1 MAGSNG
7 ITAVVLVGGLGTRL
21 RPLTLHVPKPLIRV
35 SGKPFLGYLL
45 SKLRSMGIGRCI
57 LLTGYKHSK
66 VKEYCGSGKK
76 WGLSVR
82 YSKEGEPLGTGGAI
96 YNARRQIDST
106 SLVLNGDSWLDISL
120 APFAAFHRKS
130 GAWATIFSMRGDLA
144 ARGAIVQGKGG
155 RVRQFLEKQKG
166 GRGIFNTGA
175 YLIEPAALEF
185 LEGEV
190 RAGRLQPKFS
200 MERDGFPLIAKKR
213 KLYSYVGKGDFLDI
227 GTFSSLVGAH
237 RILPAH
243 EGAGARKRAV
253 FLDRDG
259 VINRHSHDYVRHPD
273 DFEFEY
279 GAIDGM
285 KQLSKLGMP
294 IIIATNQS
302 MIGRGLSTPT
312 DLKRIHNKM
321 LAAFKKHKVKIT
333 DICICPHRP
342 DEGCNCRKPKIGMLI
357 AAQEK
362 HNLDLAKSFVVGD
375 TTGDIL
381 MGKTAGCTTI
391 LVKTGFGGK
400 DGKHKAKPDYSCKD
414 LPAAAKIIAKLSAK
428 RK

>member
-1 MAGSNG
+1 MAGSSG
-7 ITAVVLVGGLGTRL
+7 ITAIVLVGGLGTRL
-21 RPLTLHVPKPLIRV
+21 RPLTLRVPKPLVRV

-45 SKLRSMGIGRCI
+45 SKIRSMGISQCI

-82 YSKEGEPLGTGGAI
+82 YSKENEPLGTGGAL

-106 SLVLNGDSWLDISL
+106 SLVLNGDSWLDIDFAS
-120 APFAAFHRKS
+120 FAAFHGKS

-144 ARGAIVQGKGG
+144 ARGALILGKGG
-155 RVRQFLEKQKG
+155 RVVQFLEKQKG
-166 GRGIFNTGA
+166 GTGIFNTGA

-185 LEGEV
+185 LAGEV
-190 RAGRLQPKFS
+190 RAGRLPEKFS
-200 MERDGFPLIAKKR
+200 MERDGFPLIAAKK

-237 RILPAH
+237 KILPAH
-243 EGAGARKRAV
+243 EGAGARKGAV

-259 VINRHSHDYVRHPD
+259 VINRHSHDYVRHPG

-285 KQLSKLGMP
+285 KQLSKLRMP
-294 IIIATNQS
+294 IIIVTNQS
-302 MIGRGLSTPT
+302 MIGRGLSTPS

-321 LAAFKKHKVKIT
+321 LAAFRRHKVKIA
-333 DICICPHRP
+333 DIYICPHRP
-342 DEGCNCRKPKIGMLI
+342 DEDCNCRKPKIGMLI

-400 DGKHKAKPDYSCKD
+400 DGKHKVTPDYACRD
-414 LPAAAKIIAKLSAK
+414 MPAAAKLIARLVAK
-428 RK
+428 KE